1 MNAKEKN
8 KKIKESLD
16 KLDETFGAG
25 SVIRLGD
32 NKKVGDIE
40 FISTGSLKLDAAVG
54 GGVPRGRITEIIG
67 MESTF
72 KSSLCFQ
79 TMAECQKGGGLVAII
94 DFEHAYSKEQA
105 ESLGVNNDEIYFS
118 QPRTAEEGLSVLEEL
133 IKSGAFDLICVDSI
147 AAMLPASE
155 DEGTMSAQSMG
166 VVAKLMSKA
175 LRKLAGPISFS
186 NTAVIFVNQYR
197 QVIGTYFPTT
207 TGSGGLALKFYA
219 SVRLETSRANIKEGD
234 EVIGNILKVKVL
246 KNKVGVPFRRV
257 ELRYLFDKGFDK
269 LTELIE
275 VGIDTGIILRGGSW
289 ISYRDIKLQGLEK
302 FGQLL
307 NDNAELK
314 SEIEGKIKEKLNA
327 A

>member
-16 KLDETFGAG
+16 KLDETFGVG

-54 GGVPRGRITEIIG
+54 GGIPRGRITEILG

-72 KSSLCFQ
+72 KSSLCMQ
-79 TMAECQKGGGLVAII
+79 TMAECQKNGGLVAIV

-105 ESLGVNNDEIYFS
+105 ANLGVNNDEIYFS

-166 VVAKLMSKA
+166 VVAKIMSKA
-175 LRKLAGPISFS
+175 CRKLIGPIASS

-197 QVIGTYFPTT
+197 QVIGSYVPTSV
-207 TGSGGLALKFYA
+207 GSGGLALKFYA

-234 EVIGNILKVKVL
+234 EIIGNILKVKVL

-275 VGIDTGIILRGGSW
+275 VGIDANIINRQGAW
-289 ISYRDIKLQGLEK
+289 ISYETIKTQGIEK
-302 FGQLL
+302 FKQLVVD
-307 NDNAELK
+307 NDELRI
-314 SEIEGKIKEKLNA
+314 EIENKVKAKLCT
-327 A
+327 